1 MRRNVTA
8 LLLAGLLLALTG
20 CQLAKPEVENG
31 VEDRLIG
38 LYMVYS
44 QGYDDGFSD
53 NPYLTEYGSET
64 LDTGKYG
71 SVSIPR
77 QVLLA
82 EYDEAARQYVFPG
95 LEGYALFIYTG
106 TNEDGSAYNGCCSD
120 MADSVFAVNSSDEGE
135 RYELEG
141 TIYFGPPAGA
151 GPDWDTYTAGG
162 VWHAYRVYQP
172 PEGVPYLDGSGNS
185 YSGGGGM
192 SFTEAASYT
201 ATVNGETAEDTISVK
216 VSVEA
221 VPRLEKLAVSQFD
234 GTNTLLQSEDL
245 APAEALPEISCL
257 PETAWVLVEERF
269 ADGTVER
276 TAYNVPGPDGEPISH
291 PFILLD
297 SSGLG
302 TAAQLTIQ

>member
-1 MRRNVTA
+1 MKRNVTA

-31 VEDRLIG
+31 AEDRLIG
-38 LYMVYS
+38 LYVVHS
-44 QGYDDGFSD
+44 QGYDDDFSD

-71 SVSIPR
+71 SISIPR
-77 QVLLA
+77 QVLVW
-82 EYDEAARQYVFPG
+82 DEAAESFPG
-95 LEGYALFIYTG
+95 LEGYSLFLLRG
-106 TNEDGSAYNGCCSD
+106 TFEDGGGYTTAVSNMESTVFRLTDTDQGI
-120 MADSVFAVNSSDEGE
+120 AD
-135 RYELEG
+135 ELEG
-141 TIYFGPPAGA
+141 TVCFGPPAGA
-151 GPDWDTYTAGG
+151 GADWDAYSAGG
-162 VWHAYRVYQP
+162 VWRAYRVYQAP
-172 PEGVPYLDGSGNS
+172 DGTAYLDGSGNS

-192 SFTEAASYT
+192 SFTEAASYA

-234 GTNTLLQSEDL
+234 GTNTLLQSEEL